1 MCNIA
6 SNIGTEE
13 LGHLEMVA
21 EQGNVTAE
29 FSRELTARERSI
41 YEQLT
46 REYEADG
53 KYPAGQ
59 FLSRIFI
66 I

>member
-1 MCNIA
+1 M
-6 SNIGTEE
+6 
-13 LGHLEMVA
+13 EMVA

-29 FSRELTARERSI
+29 FSRELTARERSL

-59 FLSRIFI
+59 FISRIFI